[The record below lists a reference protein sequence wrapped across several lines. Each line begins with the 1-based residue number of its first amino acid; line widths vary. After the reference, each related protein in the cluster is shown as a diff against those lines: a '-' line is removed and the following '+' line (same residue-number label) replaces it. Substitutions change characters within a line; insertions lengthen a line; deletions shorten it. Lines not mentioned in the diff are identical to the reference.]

1 LRITGRDGRRRHQGR
16 KTLRRKI
23 MARRVDFWTNGI
35 TTILQS
41 PENAQRLERRT
52 DLGTVVEQNA
62 NTASWFHIPLTTP
75 TILEDDA
82 TIFLRRCFLRAR
94 VYENATVDVILIRR
108 GTDLIVNLNVN
119 FTNTT
124 IQSDFNGP
132 DQMMG
137 GDPQAGLAMSIL
149 VRFLTGTPRGRVEF
163 QGAGAQFS

>member
-62 NTASWFHIPLTTP
+62 NTAPWFHIPLTTP

-94 VYENATVDVILIRR
+94 VNENAPGDFIHIRR
-108 GTDLIVNLNVN
+108 GTAIIVSL
-119 FTNTT
+119 
-124 IQSDFNGP
+124 
-132 DQMMG
+132 
-137 GDPQAGLAMSIL
+137 
-149 VRFLTGTPRGRVEF
+149 
-163 QGAGAQFS
+163 